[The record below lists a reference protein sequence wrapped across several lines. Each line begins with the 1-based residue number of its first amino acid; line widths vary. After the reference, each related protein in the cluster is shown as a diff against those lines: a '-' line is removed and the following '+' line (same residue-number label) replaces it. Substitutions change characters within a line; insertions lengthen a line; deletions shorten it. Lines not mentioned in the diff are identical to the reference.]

1 MNMMNYDRKALK
13 ERARASL
20 RGVQPR
26 PWKVTLVYM
35 LLALVL
41 PVAVSILLQG
51 VGWGKLFAALM
62 EVGYWEVDVEYM
74 TSQQIAYIFGQ
85 VLAPFLVLL
94 LVGGLL
100 SILTGLFQAVMNYGY
115 ARYALKL
122 YRGEQ
127 TAVKDAFS
135 GFSMAG
141 RAIGGSIM
149 TGIFTFLWSLLVLVL
164 GMCAIMIVGVASYA
178 LFPYGSEFL
187 PTMMGLLVYVGMLVC
202 IVVIRYRYSLTPY
215 FIVTTDMGVMDAIRE
230 SKNAMRGNLDRRFL
244 LDLSFLGWEALNGL
258 IVYVVVYVGMFISLF
273 GVGINVMMS
282 GMDPEYMDAAAM
294 ATMLSP
300 FFVGMCVTML
310 VGVLACI
317 PLNLWLTPYKSSAEA
332 GFFLAVTGQDDTPR
346 TPTGFPPRPTTGTV
360 WDNVPTAPGFT
371 APPTVPPAPPAPP
384 IPPVPT
390 GGPVGPGPNDPIP
403 AAPEAPAEPEPP
415 VAEPPAE
422 TPPETPA
429 EPEMPVEVAP
439 AAPAAENATPS
450 EET

>member
-26 PWKVTLVYM
+26 PWKVTLVH
-35 LLALVL
+35 LLLTVGLPLAVSGVLVAVFGGDLVAALIEIGMWEGDPRYLSQWQMAYVFRNVVGPMLVL
-41 PVAVSILLQG
+41 A
-51 VGWGKLFAALM
+51 
-62 EVGYWEVDVEYM
+62 
-74 TSQQIAYIFGQ
+74 
-85 VLAPFLVLL
+85 

-100 SILTGLFQAVMNYGY
+100 SILLSLLQAVMRYGY

-127 TAVKDAFS
+127 TAVKDAFA
-135 GFSMAG
+135 GFSKVG
-141 RAIGGSIM
+141 RVLGAAIL
-149 TGIFTFLWSLLVLVL
+149 TGLFTFLWTLAVVALGVCAMLIAMVL
-164 GMCAIMIVGVASYA
+164 SYA
-178 LFPYGSEFL
+178 LFPLGAVL
-187 PTMMGLLVYVGMLVC
+187 QVLAMMAVYVGTLVC
-202 IVVIRYRYSLTPY
+202 VVIVRYRYSLTPY
-215 FIVTTDMGVMDAIRE
+215 FIMTTDMGPMDAIRE
-230 SKNAMRGNLDRRFL
+230 SKNAMRGNLDRRFM
-244 LDLSFLGWEALNGL
+244 LDLSFLGWWALDFL
-258 IVYVVVYVGMFISLF
+258 IMYIVMYVGMIVTFFALAFGLAISEGTL
-273 GVGINVMMS
+273 N
-282 GMDPEYMDAAAM
+282 YNDAAAISSLM
-294 ATMLSP
+294 TQFCGGFLLS
-300 FFVGMCVTML
+300 FL
-310 VGVLACI
+310 LGVLASI
-317 PLNLWLTPYKSSAEA
+317 PLALWLAPYWSAAEA
-332 GFFLAVTGQDDTPR
+332 GFFLAVTGQDDTPK